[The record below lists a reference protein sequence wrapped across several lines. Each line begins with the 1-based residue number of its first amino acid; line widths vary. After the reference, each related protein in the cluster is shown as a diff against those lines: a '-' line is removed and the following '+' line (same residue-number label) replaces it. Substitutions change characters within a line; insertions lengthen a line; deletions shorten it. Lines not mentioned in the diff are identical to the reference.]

1 MATHSRILTWR
12 IPWTEKSGGGG
23 LQSMGS
29 QESDT
34 TERLNTHTHTHAY
47 AYTRAHTHA
56 HARIRTCTYTHAHAH
71 THTSTSTHTHI
82 HTCTDSKKLIPKK
95 AFQ

>member
-12 IPWTEKSGGGG
+12 IPWTEKPGGGG

-34 TERLNTHTHTHAY
+34 TERLNTHTRICI
-47 AYTRAHTHA
+47 YT
-56 HARIRTCTYTHAHAH
+56 C
-71 THTSTSTHTHI
+71 THTHI
-82 HTCTDSKKLIPKK
+82 DSKKFIPKK